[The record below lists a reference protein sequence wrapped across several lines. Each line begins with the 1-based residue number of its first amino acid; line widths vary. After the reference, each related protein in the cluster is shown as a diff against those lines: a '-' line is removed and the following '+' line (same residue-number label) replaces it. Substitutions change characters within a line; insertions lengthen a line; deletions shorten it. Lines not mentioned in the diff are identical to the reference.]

1 MTYINYRDPS
11 KIKVIGMCPRCH
23 RSLDLLCLGGSVFT
37 NCYGILKKIKVA
49 HVASEMPKQG
59 NRKKKK
65 KKGKVCLGN
74 YLQLGTVFFKMERKK
89 K

>member
-1 MTYINYRDPS
+1 
-11 KIKVIGMCPRCH
+11 MCPRCH

-37 NCYGILKKIKVA
+37 NCYGILNKIKVA

-65 KKGKVCLGN
+65 KKEKFV
-74 YLQLGTVFFKMERKK
+74 
-89 K
+89 